1 MFRGSQEWEP
11 RSLESEHFMLAYTI
25 RRVLLIIPL
34 IIAVATVTF
43 FLMHAVQGG
52 PFDTDKPMSN
62 AQRAN
67 LEKRYG
73 LDKPLV
79 EQYAQ
84 YIKNLATGDLGISF
98 SNDRPVR
105 DIISERF
112 PISLQLGI
120 CTFIFALV
128 GGLTLG
134 IISSLNQNGLGDYVG
149 VFIATSGAALP
160 SFVLAPLLVIFFALR
175 LHWFNTIGWELW
187 DYKTM
192 VLPTVAFGFLPMSF
206 VARITRASMLDVLRQ
221 DYIRT
226 ARAKGVREFAVVM
239 RHAVK
244 NAMIPVLTVLGPI
257 FATLVVGSFI
267 IERAFQIPGLG
278 RAFVDSV
285 LIRDYG
291 VIMGVTIFYALVIA
305 VMNLVVDLL
314 YAVADPRI
322 RY

>member
-1 MFRGSQEWEP
+1 
-11 RSLESEHFMLAYTI
+11 MLAYTI
-25 RRVLLIIPL
+25 RRVLLIVPL

-79 EQYAQ
+79 EQYGQ

-105 DIISERF
+105 DIIAERF

-134 IISSLNQNGLGDYVG
+134 IVSSLNQNGLGDYVG

-175 LHWFNTIGWELW
+175 LHWFNTIGWDLW

-226 ARAKGVREFAVVM
+226 ARAKGVREFVVVM
-239 RHAVK
+239 PHAVK